1 MTLPHH
7 GVALVMLPWF
17 LPHVRYPIGII
28 DRHQTT
34 YGGGYR
40 QGQNRAPAQADTFS
54 RLNFRRNSKSS
65 INKAHTLHTWNQ
77 SLDHAPL
84 YMRLILNLVRI
95 RQGVSGSPAGG
106 RVMSNLD
113 TGHLIC
119 LLLLQRPCCPMAVR
133 KLTGL
138 ADHHGSV
145 VSRRIRGSK
154 GPGVTYTTRSPGSV
168 HLGPH
173 LGGSR

>member
-1 MTLPHH
+1 M
-7 GVALVMLPWF
+7 GRVGDVALVLAPCS
-17 LPHVRYPIGII
+17 LPHWNHRSTPDNIWGWIPSGPKQGSRAGGHLLQVELSPQFKVE
-28 DRHQTT
+28 HQ
-34 YGGGYR
+34 
-40 QGQNRAPAQADTFS
+40 QAD
-54 RLNFRRNSKSS
+54 
-65 INKAHTLHTWNQ
+65 KAHTLHTWNQ

-95 RQGVSGSPAGG
+95 RQGVSGSQAGG

-119 LLLLQRPCCPMAVR
+119 LLLLQRPCCPMATR

-138 ADHHGSV
+138 ADHDGSV

-154 GPGVTYTTRSPGSV
+154 GPLRTWCHIHTWGPILAARASTRTP
-168 HLGPH
+168 
-173 LGGSR
+173 R